1 MVASWPL
8 QFGQGTDTSVDIL
21 YYCTVD
27 LVTTRQDR
35 PINLDLNMRTVVRH
49 LSRYLVLFAA
59 LVYCGYAVSEDT
71 KTDSSTDRLKP
82 IRALLTPLVE
92 STLSSQIAGRIE
104 KINVRNGERFTQGDQ
119 LIEFDCTIQR
129 AQLQKA
135 RSELLA
141 IRKRHEANLKL
152 QEFKSI
158 GDLEVAISAAEV
170 EKARA
175 EYALVKAQVDMCTID
190 APFNGRVVKRI
201 ARPYESVNQG
211 EALIEILDDS
221 KLKVELY
228 VPSRWL
234 SWLKQDTEFTVH
246 IDETGQTYPAR
257 MTALGARVDAVS
269 QSIEITAVISGTHPE
284 LLAGMSGEARF
295 QVPGQP

>member
-1 MVASWPL
+1 M
-8 QFGQGTDTSVDIL
+8 L
-21 YYCTVD
+21 YTQARAKR
-27 LVTTRQDR
+27 TIKTRQHIQNFLH
-35 PINLDLNMRTVVRH
+35 P
-49 LSRYLVLFAA
+49 LVILA
-59 LVYCGYAVSEDT
+59 LLIGGVMYGTMAVSQE
-71 KTDSSTDRLKP
+71 KTIDNTNYQLKP

-104 KINVRNGERFTQGDQ
+104 KINARNGERFNLGDH
-119 LIEFDCTIQR
+119 LVEFDCTIQK

-175 EYALVKAQVDMCTID
+175 EYALVKAQVDMCIID
-190 APFNGRVVKRI
+190 APFNGRVIKRL
-201 ARPYESVNQG
+201 AQPYESVNQG
-211 EALIEILDDS
+211 EPLIEILDDS
-221 KLKVELY
+221 ELKVELY

-234 SWLKQDTEFTVH
+234 AWLKQDTEFTVR
-246 IDETGQTYPAR
+246 IDETGKTYPAR

-269 QSIEITAVISGTHPE
+269 QSIEITAVISGSHPE